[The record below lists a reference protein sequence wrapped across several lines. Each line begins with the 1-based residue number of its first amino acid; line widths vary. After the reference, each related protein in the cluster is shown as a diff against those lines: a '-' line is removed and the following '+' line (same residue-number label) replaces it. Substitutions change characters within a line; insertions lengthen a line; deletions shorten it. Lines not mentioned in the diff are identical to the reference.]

1 MHFLCTRAFVI
12 FYFKGDKNN
21 VICSYVEFPFS
32 ERRVSNVF
40 KTLSNF
46 KRLFMIFTQGQIQ
59 DILSILKR
67 YELIFIADQ
76 LGVDFLSQSDKDIL
90 IASGIN
96 LDKYTNKKGIVEHAF
111 LWGILAEAI
120 GDARAK
126 KMTYDQFQKFLASGN
141 FIPLTEEEE
150 FALQQVKN
158 RAYTDIT
165 SLGSRMRT
173 ASSNIIIRGNTRQQV
188 IVQNIIKQKT
198 IKAVE
203 LRYGARTLASDF
215 GNATKDWER
224 DWLRIAY
231 YLLHEAY
238 NVGRSQSILKNH
250 GADAEVY
257 FDVYPGACERCREL
271 YLTDP
276 DDVNS
281 EPIIFKL
288 KDLIANGN
296 NIGRKAAD
304 WLPTIAPTHPYCRC
318 TINYKKPGY
327 DWNPELRAFTIPKKI
342 KPKNP
347 KLQGVKLNIRISKA
361 VEDELNKAVA
371 AIGEIRQ
378 WGDGMYKK
386 IAEGKWAKVT
396 NGKEKVVAG
405 SGMIKKLQ
413 EEFQNKNESLSK
425 IKREFEDSLESKFPR
440 GTVAYNVFFQKAW
453 QDEQDRNEFIKKLK
467 EEQSDLNKEVYE
479 IKRLLDKEA
488 KLKREAKA
496 GKKEMDVPEVQ
507 EALKDMKS
515 IFYKVEKEIPRSGTG
530 KQIMP
535 DVTIDDYFY
544 DTETVFRSVLRKDEK
559 WNEIEE
565 RWKKMIDSKKYDWH
579 RSPKSSS
586 EYLIDKETGDIYRY
600 ADHWGKVA
608 SCDWDLISKNEGGGY
623 NIAKSNIK
631 NFVRKDSGVY
641 FNPQYRIKIVEAA
654 NIVLPR
660 LKNLVSENKDFYLT
674 EKARKEVAIIAGNFF
689 NTLKH
694 SADLSM
700 EEIDRLK
707 KEYYAI

>member
-1 MHFLCTRAFVI
+1 
-12 FYFKGDKNN
+12 
-21 VICSYVEFPFS
+21 
-32 ERRVSNVF
+32 
-40 KTLSNF
+40 
-46 KRLFMIFTQGQIQ
+46 MIFTQGQIQ

-386 IAEGKWAKVT
+386 IADGKWSKVT

-515 IFYKVEKEIPRSGTG
+515 IFYKVEKEVPRSGTG

-559 WNEIEE
+559 WNEVEE

-608 SCDWDLISKNEGGGY
+608 SCDWNLISKNEGGY

-660 LKNLVSENKDFYLT
+660 LKNLVSDNKDFYLT

>member
-1 MHFLCTRAFVI
+1 
-12 FYFKGDKNN
+12 
-21 VICSYVEFPFS
+21 
-32 ERRVSNVF
+32 
-40 KTLSNF
+40 
-46 KRLFMIFTQGQIQ
+46 MIFTQGQIQ

-120 GDARAK
+120 GDTRAK

-250 GADAEVY
+250 GADAKVY
-257 FDVYPGACERCREL
+257 FDVYIGACDRCKEL

-304 WLPTIAPTHPYCRC
+304 WLPTIAPTHPYCFNSKSTKIYTSKGWTNISKIKIGDLVLTHRNRFRKVTNVFKRPYEGEELYNIYYVVKDLFGNKKIKKVKYITGNHPVLSNGKWIEAKNLKIKDEVSIQGIKCTECGKYIPLYYTADNDISRSVCVNCKRKMSAKKQWQDEDFKKFMSNCTHNQMIERYKDMSHKDRLKISQKARETLKSKYPSGHPWMLEAIKKANKTNGKKKTFIERKLLYFCNTLGFKTVTNLCLKNNGNFKNNVTCYFPDIFIPSLKIILEADGINWHKNKKYDENRDLDIKNNFNFDTFRFSEEDILNNGDSVFNELKNLFNNHSGKFENETVKVCYVEKIKKNKFCNSLYNFSVEEDESYIADGIIVHNCRC

-386 IAEGKWAKVT
+386 IAEGKWAKVR
-396 NGKEKVVAG
+396 NNKV
-405 SGMIKKLQ
+405 K
-413 EEFQNKNESLSK
+413 
-425 IKREFEDSLESKFPR
+425 
-440 GTVAYNVFFQKAW
+440 
-453 QDEQDRNEFIKKLK
+453 
-467 EEQSDLNKEVYE
+467 
-479 IKRLLDKEA
+479 
-488 KLKREAKA
+488 
-496 GKKEMDVPEVQ
+496 
-507 EALKDMKS
+507 
-515 IFYKVEKEIPRSGTG
+515 
-530 KQIMP
+530 
-535 DVTIDDYFY
+535 
-544 DTETVFRSVLRKDEK
+544 
-559 WNEIEE
+559 
-565 RWKKMIDSKKYDWH
+565 
-579 RSPKSSS
+579 
-586 EYLIDKETGDIYRY
+586 
-600 ADHWGKVA
+600 
-608 SCDWDLISKNEGGGY
+608 
-623 NIAKSNIK
+623 
-631 NFVRKDSGVY
+631 
-641 FNPQYRIKIVEAA
+641 
-654 NIVLPR
+654 
-660 LKNLVSENKDFYLT
+660 
-674 EKARKEVAIIAGNFF
+674 
-689 NTLKH
+689 
-694 SADLSM
+694 
-700 EEIDRLK
+700 
-707 KEYYAI
+707 

>member
-1 MHFLCTRAFVI
+1 MHFLCTWAFVI

-21 VICSYVEFPFS
+21 VIRSYVEFLFS
-32 ERRVSNVF
+32 KRRVSNVF

-304 WLPTIAPTHPYCRC
+304 WLPTISPTHPYCRC
-318 TINYKKPGY
+318 TINHKKSGFAW
-327 DWNPELRAFTIPKKI
+327 DEELRAFTIPIKK
-342 KPKNP
+342 KSNHP
-347 KLQGVKLNIRISKA
+347 KLKNVKLNIKVSK
-361 VEDELNKAVA
+361 
-371 AIGEIRQ
+371 
-378 WGDGMYKK
+378 
-386 IAEGKWAKVT
+386 
-396 NGKEKVVAG
+396 
-405 SGMIKKLQ
+405 
-413 EEFQNKNESLSK
+413 
-425 IKREFEDSLESKFPR
+425 
-440 GTVAYNVFFQKAW
+440 
-453 QDEQDRNEFIKKLK
+453 
-467 EEQSDLNKEVYE
+467 
-479 IKRLLDKEA
+479 
-488 KLKREAKA
+488 
-496 GKKEMDVPEVQ
+496 
-507 EALKDMKS
+507 
-515 IFYKVEKEIPRSGTG
+515 
-530 KQIMP
+530 
-535 DVTIDDYFY
+535 
-544 DTETVFRSVLRKDEK
+544 
-559 WNEIEE
+559 
-565 RWKKMIDSKKYDWH
+565 
-579 RSPKSSS
+579 
-586 EYLIDKETGDIYRY
+586 
-600 ADHWGKVA
+600 
-608 SCDWDLISKNEGGGY
+608 
-623 NIAKSNIK
+623 
-631 NFVRKDSGVY
+631 
-641 FNPQYRIKIVEAA
+641 
-654 NIVLPR
+654 
-660 LKNLVSENKDFYLT
+660 
-674 EKARKEVAIIAGNFF
+674 
-689 NTLKH
+689 
-694 SADLSM
+694 
-700 EEIDRLK
+700 
-707 KEYYAI
+707 

>member
-386 IAEGKWAKVT
+386 IADGKWAKVT

-515 IFYKVEKEIPRSGTG
+515 IFYKVEKEVPRSGTG

-559 WNEIEE
+559 WNEVEE

-608 SCDWDLISKNEGGGY
+608 SCDWNLISKNEGGY

-660 LKNLVSENKDFYLT
+660 LKNLVSDNKDFYLT

>member
-453 QDEQDRNEFIKKLK
+453 QDEQDRNEFIKKIR
-467 EEQSDLNKEVYE
+467 EEQSDLNKEIYE
-479 IKRLLDKEA
+479 IKHLLDKEA

-515 IFYKVEKEIPRSGTG
+515 IFYKVEKEVPRSGTG

-608 SCDWDLISKNEGGGY
+608 SCDWNLISKNEGGY

-660 LKNLVSENKDFYLT
+660 LKNLVSDNKDFYLT
-674 EKARKEVAIIAGNFF
+674 EKARKEVVIIAGNFF

>member
-386 IAEGKWAKVT
+386 IADGKWSKVT

-515 IFYKVEKEIPRSGTG
+515 IFYKVEKEVPRSGTG

-559 WNEIEE
+559 WNEVEE

-608 SCDWDLISKNEGGGY
+608 SCDWNLISKNEGGY

-660 LKNLVSENKDFYLT
+660 LKNLVSDNKDFYLT

>member
-1 MHFLCTRAFVI
+1 
-12 FYFKGDKNN
+12 
-21 VICSYVEFPFS
+21 
-32 ERRVSNVF
+32 
-40 KTLSNF
+40 
-46 KRLFMIFTQGQIQ
+46 MIFTQGQIQ

-515 IFYKVEKEIPRSGTG
+515 IFYKVEKEIPRLGTG

>member
-1 MHFLCTRAFVI
+1 
-12 FYFKGDKNN
+12 
-21 VICSYVEFPFS
+21 
-32 ERRVSNVF
+32 
-40 KTLSNF
+40 
-46 KRLFMIFTQGQIQ
+46 MIFTQGQIQ

-453 QDEQDRNEFIKKLK
+453 QDEQDRNEFIKKIR
-467 EEQSDLNKEVYE
+467 EEQSDLNKEIYE
-479 IKRLLDKEA
+479 IKHLLDKEA

-515 IFYKVEKEIPRSGTG
+515 IFYKVEKEVPRSGTG

-565 RWKKMIDSKKYDWH
+565 RWKKMIDSKKCDWH

-608 SCDWDLISKNEGGGY
+608 SCDWNLISKNEGGY

-660 LKNLVSENKDFYLT
+660 LKNLVSDNKDFYLT